1 MAELLVLTI
10 FPGLIIAAAVSDIA
24 RFKIP
29 NWLVV
34 SLTAAFPP
42 IALLIHM
49 PLETLGSHALAGA
62 IMLAVGFAL
71 FAPGYIGGGD
81 AKLLAAVAL
90 WLGMSHLL
98 HFLVYTAMF
107 GGLLAL
113 ALLAFRSLPLPAS
126 LTGVGW
132 VDRLHTPGGA
142 APYGVAIGLGALIVF
157 NQSSWISLLN

>member
-1 MAELLVLTI
+1 MTELLVLTI
-10 FPGLIIAAAVSDIA
+10 FPGLIIAAAVSDVA
-24 RFKIP
+24 RLKIP
-29 NWLVV
+29 NWLVLL
-34 SLTAAFPP
+34 LTAAFLPV
-42 IALLIHM
+42 ALFIHM
-49 PLETLGSHALAGA
+49 PLETLGSHALAGC
-62 IMLAVGFAL
+62 IMFAVGFAL

-90 WLGMSHLL
+90 WLGMSQLL

-126 LTGVGW
+126 LMGVGW
-132 VDRLHTPGGA
+132 VYRLHTPGGA

-157 NQSSWISLLN
+157 NQSSWISLLS